1 MKTWEEHKKQMA
13 ADERREWI
21 LALAV
26 TAVIFPFIA
35 VLFIFQVRH
44 RNGWYF
50 QVPESKKPRLREA
63 SKNGAQRRDRT
74 TDTRIFNQPFPSAKA
89 L

>member
-35 VLFIFQVRH
+35 VLFIF
-44 RNGWYF
+44 
-50 QVPESKKPRLREA
+50 
-63 SKNGAQRRDRT
+63 
-74 TDTRIFNQPFPSAKA
+74 
-89 L
+89 